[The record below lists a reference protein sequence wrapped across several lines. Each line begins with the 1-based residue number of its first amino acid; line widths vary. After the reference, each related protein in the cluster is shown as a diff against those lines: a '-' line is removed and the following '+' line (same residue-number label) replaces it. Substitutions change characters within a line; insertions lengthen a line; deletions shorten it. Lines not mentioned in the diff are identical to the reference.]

1 MCFVSSRSACVI
13 DDGDTALLLG
23 GARTGYYYY
32 NTVQRFDI
40 TGLLETL
47 PSLNLARTDLAC
59 GKYQNSEGEKV
70 RRTPSSDHFMLLTE
84 VRSTW
89 LLEALHQED

>member
-1 MCFVSSRSACVI
+1 MLHRTPCVI
-13 DDGDTALLLG
+13 DDGDIALLLAG
-23 GARTGYYYY
+23 SRTGSGYY
-32 NTVQRFDI
+32 NTVERFDI

-59 GKYQNSEGEKV
+59 GKYKNSEGEKV
-70 RRTPSSDHFMLLTE
+70 RRTPSSDHFMLTE